1 MIKDQRL
8 RLFFIPL
15 LGILI
20 PFVSGIIHYDYYNS
34 VQLISA
40 NLYFIFVSFS
50 IWVGCN
56 RIHVKIRPQFKVNSN
71 VFIKVA
77 SISLLSSLYAAC
89 TGGMLTMI
97 WFRISKEVFTWQ
109 KVFEFIAFTS
119 MAVILFTLVYEILFL
134 TKERQIDTKVVDE
147 LDRERMQA
155 EMSLLKN
162 EMDPHFIFN
171 SLTTLNHLIL
181 NNPSQAHLY
190 NNKLAQ
196 VYKYFLINKNKEMIS
211 LHDELEF
218 IESYFFLL
226 QLRHENKLEM
236 EAKLNGIS
244 QGKIMILPCALQVLF
259 ENAIKHN
266 EFSNANPLKITIAM
280 NGQYIKVSNNTKPKP
295 YLNNSTNLGLKNLSS
310 RYKLVCNKDIVIE
323 KTDNLFTVK
332 LPLIGNF

>member
-1 MIKDQRL
+1 MIKDQHL

-20 PFVSGIIHYDYYNS
+20 PFVSDTINYSFYTIF
-34 VQLISA
+34 QLISA
-40 NLYFIFVSFS
+40 HLYFIFISFC
-50 IWVGCN
+50 IWAGCN
-56 RIHVKIRPQFKVNSN
+56 WIHVKIRPQFRVNSN

-77 SISLLSSLYAAC
+77 TISLLSALYAAC
-89 TGGMLTMI
+89 IGGALTLL
-97 WFRISKEVFTWQ
+97 WFRISKEVFTRE
-109 KVFEFIAFTS
+109 KMFLFVAFTS

-236 EAKLNGIS
+236 EAQLNGIS
-244 QGKIMILPCALQVLF
+244 
-259 ENAIKHN
+259 
-266 EFSNANPLKITIAM
+266 
-280 NGQYIKVSNNTKPKP
+280 
-295 YLNNSTNLGLKNLSS
+295 
-310 RYKLVCNKDIVIE
+310 
-323 KTDNLFTVK
+323 
-332 LPLIGNF
+332 